1 MTGAISTGDVAAFKV
16 HDTSAFHSTH
26 FPLIAM

>member
-1 MTGAISTGDVAAFKV
+1 MTEAISIGDVAAFKV
-16 HDTSAFHSTH
+16 RDTPAFHSTH